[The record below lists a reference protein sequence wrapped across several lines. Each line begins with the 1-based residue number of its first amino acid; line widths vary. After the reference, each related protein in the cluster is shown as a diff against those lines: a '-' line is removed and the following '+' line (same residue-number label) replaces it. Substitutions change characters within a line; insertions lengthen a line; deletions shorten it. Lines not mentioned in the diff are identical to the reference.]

1 LSIEPLMA
9 GKPGFLQ
16 YLTAAF
22 NARPFGM
29 VVAPNWVGLAAAGL
43 LGLADPGF
51 WVLGAGLELGYL
63 LVLATNERFRRTVT
77 AAQISHESP
86 GDNWTARIGKA
97 LLALGERD
105 RLRYQTI
112 AERCRSIIDLQEKQL
127 SSGPVGLGLES
138 QPDGLARLT
147 WMYLRLLL
155 MRHAIQKVQEDT
167 AAAKDLPGA
176 IALLEGRL
184 ADEKLDGELRQ
195 SIEGQIEILRQR
207 IAHRAEAERQTTY
220 IDSELARI
228 EQQVELIREQAALS
242 MDPALLSSRID
253 EITATLGATSRWIR
267 DQQKVFGAMEDLL
280 IDTAPSVSMDR
291 AKELQ

>member
-1 LSIEPLMA
+1 MA

-29 VVAPNWVGLAAAGL
+29 FVAPNWVGLAAAGL

-77 AAQISHESP
+77 AARSP
-86 GDNWTARIGKA
+86 TLLRGDDWTARIGKA

-112 AERCRSIIDLQEKQL
+112 AERCRSIIDLQDKQL
-127 SSGPVGLGLES
+127 SSGPS
-138 QPDGLARLT
+138 ALASSRST
-147 WMYLRLLL
+147 TALRGS
-155 MRHAIQKVQEDT
+155 RGCTCGCCSCATRSRKCRKIP

-176 IALLEGRL
+176 IALLEATARRRKARWRAASQPRR
-184 ADEKLDGELRQ
+184 ADR
-195 SIEGQIEILRQR
+195 
-207 IAHRAEAERQTTY
+207 
-220 IDSELARI
+220 
-228 EQQVELIREQAALS
+228 
-242 MDPALLSSRID
+242 DPAPADRASGRGRTAARRTSTPSSR
-253 EITATLGATSRWIR
+253 ASSSR
-267 DQQKVFGAMEDLL
+267 
-280 IDTAPSVSMDR
+280 SS
-291 AKELQ
+291 

>member
-1 LSIEPLMA
+1 MPAAPSGRGQEECTPE
-9 GKPGFLQ
+9 
-16 YLTAAF
+16 AAF

-29 VVAPNWVGLAAAGL
+29 LVAPNWVGLAAAGL

-77 AAQISHESP
+77 AAQISNASP

-138 QPDGLARLT
+138 QPDGLARLA

-176 IALLEGRL
+176 IALLEGH
-184 ADEKLDGELRQ
+184 
-195 SIEGQIEILRQR
+195 S
-207 IAHRAEAERQTTY
+207 
-220 IDSELARI
+220 
-228 EQQVELIREQAALS
+228 
-242 MDPALLSSRID
+242 LSSPEGIPRGRRFPF
-253 EITATLGATSRWIR
+253 A
-267 DQQKVFGAMEDLL
+267 FG
-280 IDTAPSVSMDR
+280 IDTLR
-291 AKELQ
+291 AGLKA